1 MDKRIKPMDELTDEQ
16 KTVIAEAQKN
26 FSDLKNS
33 NVVFTDAHMD
43 LLFGQA
49 RSMNGWQDKEV
60 SDDMVKSLYELDKM
74 GPTSTNGCPG
84 RCIFIKSQEQKEK
97 LEPALLPNN
106 VPKVMSAPVIA
117 IIGYDLDFSDH
128 MTKLFPHMDVTP
140 MYKGNDEMNVSTAF
154 RNSSLQGAYLMM
166 VARAMGLDCG
176 PMSGFNNQLVDE
188 TFFLDTNIKSNF
200 LCCIGYGDST
210 KIFQRLPRLD
220 FDEVCK
226 II

>member
-1 MDKRIKPMDELTDEQ
+1 MLDDLTEEQ
-16 KTVIAEAQKN
+16 KQIVTAAQEQFK
-26 FSDLKNS
+26 DLKERTNPLDEES
-33 NVVFTDAHMD
+33 LNLVF
-43 LLFGQA
+43 GEA
-49 RSMNGWQDKEV
+49 RSMNGWQDKDV
-60 SDDMVKSLYELDKM
+60 SDAMIHSLYDLTKM
-74 GPTSTNGCPG
+74 GPTSTNCSPA
-84 RCIFIKSQEQKEK
+84 RFVFVKSEAEK
-97 LEPALLPNN
+97 VKFEPALLPNN
-106 VPKVMSAPVIA
+106 ISKVMTAPVVA

-128 MTKLFPHMDVTP
+128 MTKLFPHMDVAP

-154 RNSSLQGAYLMM
+154 RNSSLQGAYLIM
-166 VARAMGLDCG
+166 VARALGLDCG

-188 TFFLDTNIKSNF
+188 TFFSDSNIKSNF

>member
-1 MDKRIKPMDELTDEQ
+1 MLDDLTEEQ
-16 KTVIAEAQKN
+16 KQIVTAAQDK
-26 FSDLKNS
+26 FKDLKERTNPLDEEAL
-33 NVVFTDAHMD
+33 N
-43 LLFGQA
+43 LIFGEA
-49 RSMNGWQDKEV
+49 RSMNGWQDKDV
-60 SDDMVKSLYELDKM
+60 SDAMIRSLYDLTKM
-74 GPTSTNGCPG
+74 GPTSTNCSPA
-84 RCIFIKSQEQKEK
+84 RFVFVKSEAEKAK
-97 LEPALLPNN
+97 LESALMPNN
-106 VPKVMSAPVIA
+106 ISKVMTAPVVA
-117 IIGYDLDFSDH
+117 IIAYDLDFSDH
-128 MTKLFPHMDVTP
+128 MTKLFPHMDVAP

-176 PMSGFNNQLVDE
+176 PMSGFDNQLIDE
-188 TFFLDTNIKSNF
+188 TFFSDTNIKSNF

>member
-1 MDKRIKPMDELTDEQ
+1 MLDDLTEEQ
-16 KTVIAEAQKN
+16 KQIVTAAQEK
-26 FSDLKNS
+26 FKDLKERTKPLDEEALN
-33 NVVFTDAHMD
+33 
-43 LLFGQA
+43 LIFGEA
-49 RSMNGWQDKEV
+49 RSMNGWQDKDV
-60 SDDMVKSLYELDKM
+60 SDAMIHSLYDLTKM
-74 GPTSTNGCPG
+74 GPTSTNCSPA
-84 RCIFIKSQEQKEK
+84 RFVFVKSEAEK
-97 LEPALLPNN
+97 AKFEPALLPNN
-106 VPKVMSAPVIA
+106 ISKVMTAPVVA

-128 MTKLFPHMDVTP
+128 MTKLFPHMDVAP

-154 RNSSLQGAYLMM
+154 RNSSLQGAYLIM
-166 VARAMGLDCG
+166 VARALGLDCG

-188 TFFLDTNIKSNF
+188 TFFSDSNIKSNF

>member
-1 MDKRIKPMDELTDEQ
+1 MTELTNEQ
-16 KTVIAEAQKN
+16 KKAIADAQATFEDIKN
-26 FSDLKNS
+26 TSEPLNEKQL
-33 NVVFTDAHMD
+33 D

-49 RSMNGWQDKEV
+49 RSMNGWLSKEV
-60 SDDMVKSLYELDKM
+60 SDDMVKSLYELTKM
-74 GPTSTNGCPG
+74 GPTSTNCCPG
-84 RCIFIKSQEQKEK
+84 RFVFIKSQEEKEK

-128 MTKLFPHMDVTP
+128 MTKLFPHMDVAP
-140 MYKGNDEMNVSTAF
+140 MYKGNNEMNVSTAF

-188 TFFLDTNIKSNF
+188 TFFSDTNIKSNF
-200 LCCIGYGDST
+200 LCCIGYGDSS

-220 FDEVCK
+220 FNEVCK

>member
-1 MDKRIKPMDELTDEQ
+1 MTELTNEQ
-16 KTVIAEAQKN
+16 KKAIADAQARFEDIKN
-26 FSDLKNS
+26 TSEPLNEKQL
-33 NVVFTDAHMD
+33 D

-49 RSMNGWQDKEV
+49 RSMNGWLSKEV
-60 SDDMVKSLYELDKM
+60 SDDMVKSLYELTKM
-74 GPTSTNGCPG
+74 GPTSTNCCPG
-84 RCIFIKSQEQKEK
+84 RFVFIKSQEEKEK

-106 VPKVMSAPVIA
+106 IPKVMSAPVIA

-128 MTKLFPHMDVTP
+128 MTKLFPHMDVAP
-140 MYKGNDEMNVSTAF
+140 MYKGNNEMNVSTAF

-188 TFFLDTNIKSNF
+188 TFFSDTNIKSNF

>member
-1 MDKRIKPMDELTDEQ
+1 MMLDDLTDKQ
-16 KTVIAEAQKN
+16 KQIVAAAQEK
-26 FSDLKNS
+26 FKDLKDRTNPLDEEGL
-33 NVVFTDAHMD
+33 N
-43 LLFGQA
+43 LIFGEA
-49 RSMNGWQDKEV
+49 RSMNGWQNKAV
-60 SDDMVKSLYELDKM
+60 SDVMIHSLYDLVKM
-74 GPTSTNGCPG
+74 GPTSTNCSPA
-84 RCIFIKSQEQKEK
+84 RFVFVKSDAEKAK
-97 LEPALLPNN
+97 LESALMPNN
-106 VPKVMSAPVIA
+106 IPKVMTAPVVA
-117 IIGYDLDFSDH
+117 IIAYDLDFSDH
-128 MTKLFPHMDVTP
+128 MTKLFPHMDVAP

-176 PMSGFNNQLVDE
+176 PMSGFDNQLIDE
-188 TFFLDTNIKSNF
+188 TFFSDTNIKSNF